1 MTDAEDVDTAK
12 QVLSD
17 SGKVVPVFNNPA
29 LVALIPHVFEA
40 SLGRCDLCHADSLT
54 QIKKL

>member
-1 MTDAEDVDTAK
+1 
-12 QVLSD
+12 
-17 SGKVVPVFNNPA
+17 VVPVFNNPA

-40 SLGRCDLCHADSLT
+40 ALCRCDLCHADSLT